1 MINCPSGAEAGPGVI
16 NSRNK
21 TERCVRQAIAG
32 LAVNPRSDGAGDELV
47 ILWRELGWKQRL
59 LEPAGLPGAPPTLWP
74 RGPSPLLAPLQWI
87 LFK

>member
-1 MINCPSGAEAGPGVI
+1 MI

-32 LAVNPRSDGAGDELV
+32 PAVNPCSDGAGDELV

-59 LEPAGLPGAPPTLWP
+59 SPSRAGGPPRGSPSLSGPGAPPLP
-74 RGPSPLLAPLQWI
+74 GSPAVDI
-87 LFK
+87 V